1 MEVKSSSR
9 SSTCGHYDLDTE
21 KSSEECIVW
30 LDTRRSGKSSV
41 WKRDGVKRSCS
52 RSRSAER
59 HAAGKRAARQ
69 RRGSRSRSRSR
80 GRRKHVDS
88 APGNWGG
95 SRYGLPSPAVY
106 WAQAAPGWVPELPRV
121 SRSAAASE
129 GPTPGA
135 WVPPSMEK
143 RESPDADPDPP
154 SQLALPAPNLA
165 GGPDDFLGAPLMP
178 RMPIAHAAPVKVL
191 PPPPLVDEMEEF
203 DKLLLQIEAHDNGG
217 SILARSAASTA
228 KPAKESANGQGDVGA
243 SHRPAKS
250 SQEEQLERR
259 EFEREE
265 RERIQREREKAQREK
280 EQKES
285 EQREKEQ
292 RAIQQREE
300 EKKRLEKSQPVPK
313 VRQRGLPAPR
323 QGSAVKVELIED
335 EKDQV
340 AQPAQAPQVV
350 RQGPAA
356 TSDPARDPRTRPSRS
371 NDPRLQDD
379 DAETT
384 VKVLVDPYLE
394 HVEPEE
400 ETALSVEVLRQ
411 PKAQAIPK
419 RQRKAAPKKAIAKHP
434 PSAPLSTPL
443 TPAPFQ
449 EKKLLEIKQLLQRE
463 TQPMAPTTPPPG
475 PPGLQGLPGVS
486 ALPGLPGPP
495 MAPSTPRTPSTPM
508 TPAPAPEDDA
518 QKRLMAYS
526 MLLLGGGEDDNEE
539 AAPWKK
545 KRRRAVGVDL

>member
-1 MEVKSSSR
+1 M
-9 SSTCGHYDLDTE
+9 
-21 KSSEECIVW
+21 
-30 LDTRRSGKSSV
+30 
-41 WKRDGVKRSCS
+41 
-52 RSRSAER
+52 
-59 HAAGKRAARQ
+59 
-69 RRGSRSRSRSR
+69 
-80 GRRKHVDS
+80 
-88 APGNWGG
+88 
-95 SRYGLPSPAVY
+95 
-106 WAQAAPGWVPELPRV
+106 
-121 SRSAAASE
+121 
-129 GPTPGA
+129 
-135 WVPPSMEK
+135 
-143 RESPDADPDPP
+143 
-154 SQLALPAPNLA
+154 
-165 GGPDDFLGAPLMP
+165 
-178 RMPIAHAAPVKVL
+178 
-191 PPPPLVDEMEEF
+191 
-203 DKLLLQIEAHDNGG
+203 
-217 SILARSAASTA
+217 
-228 KPAKESANGQGDVGA
+228 GA

-259 EFEREE
+259 EFERE
-265 RERIQREREKAQREK
+265 RIQREEREKAQREK

-356 TSDPARDPRTRPSRS
+356 MSDPARDPRTRPSRS

-463 TQPMAPTTPPPG
+463 TQPMAPTTPPPK

-495 MAPSTPRTPSTPM
+495 MAPITPRTPSTPM
-508 TPAPAPEDDA
+508 TPAPAPEDFCF
-518 QKRLMAYS
+518 Y
-526 MLLLGGGEDDNEE
+526 
-539 AAPWKK
+539 
-545 KRRRAVGVDL
+545 

>member
-1 MEVKSSSR
+1 M
-9 SSTCGHYDLDTE
+9 
-21 KSSEECIVW
+21 
-30 LDTRRSGKSSV
+30 
-41 WKRDGVKRSCS
+41 
-52 RSRSAER
+52 
-59 HAAGKRAARQ
+59 
-69 RRGSRSRSRSR
+69 
-80 GRRKHVDS
+80 
-88 APGNWGG
+88 
-95 SRYGLPSPAVY
+95 
-106 WAQAAPGWVPELPRV
+106 
-121 SRSAAASE
+121 
-129 GPTPGA
+129 
-135 WVPPSMEK
+135 
-143 RESPDADPDPP
+143 
-154 SQLALPAPNLA
+154 
-165 GGPDDFLGAPLMP
+165 
-178 RMPIAHAAPVKVL
+178 
-191 PPPPLVDEMEEF
+191 
-203 DKLLLQIEAHDNGG
+203 
-217 SILARSAASTA
+217 
-228 KPAKESANGQGDVGA
+228 GA
-243 SHRPAKS
+243 SQRQAKS

-259 EFEREE
+259 AFE
-265 RERIQREREKAQREK
+265 RERIEREEREKAQREK

-300 EKKRLEKSQPVPK
+300 EKKRQEKSQPVPK

-356 TSDPARDPRTRPSRS
+356 TSDPARDPRMRPSRS

-434 PSAPLSTPL
+434 PSAPPSTPL
-443 TPAPFQ
+443 TPVAPFQ

-463 TQPMAPTTPPPG
+463 TQPPMAPTTPPPG
-475 PPGLQGLPGVS
+475 PPDLQGLPGVS

-495 MAPSTPRTPSTPM
+495 MAPMTPRTPSTPM
-508 TPAPAPEDDA
+508 TPAPAPEA
-518 QKRLMAYS
+518 SRFY
-526 MLLLGGGEDDNEE
+526 
-539 AAPWKK
+539 
-545 KRRRAVGVDL
+545 